1 MLSTGS
7 YSYGGYPDIDELF
20 QQQARELDRNK
31 REAMLHKIQQ
41 LAAERMMYLPIYSLV
56 WNTGVGPRVEEPSL
70 GKIPLYY
77 YTAPVEDMR
86 LKAN

>member
-1 MLSTGS
+1 
-7 YSYGGYPDIDELF
+7 
-20 QQQARELDRNK
+20 
-31 REAMLHKIQQ
+31 
-41 LAAERMMYLPIYSLV
+41 MMHIPIYSLV

-70 GKIPLYY
+70 GKIALYY